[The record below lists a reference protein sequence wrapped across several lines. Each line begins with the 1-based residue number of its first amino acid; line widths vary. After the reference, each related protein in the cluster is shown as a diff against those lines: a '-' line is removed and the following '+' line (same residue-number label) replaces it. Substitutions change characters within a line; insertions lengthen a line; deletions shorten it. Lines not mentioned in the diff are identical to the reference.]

1 MRAGTGCALRPGL
14 LAPENSGIGVKM
26 RDRGYGVFL
35 MIGLL
40 TGLAVGLAIG
50 EPSAG
55 TVVGLG
61 AGALL
66 ALGLRLRRG

>member
-1 MRAGTGCALRPGL
+1 
-14 LAPENSGIGVKM
+14 M

-40 TGLAVGLAIG
+40 LGLGVGLWLG
-50 EPSAG
+50 QPSAG
-55 TVVGLG
+55 TVIGLG

-66 ALGLRLRRG
+66 ALVLRLGRC

>member
-1 MRAGTGCALRPGL
+1 
-14 LAPENSGIGVKM
+14 M

-40 TGLAVGLAIG
+40 VGLGLGLALGQ
-50 EPSAG
+50 PSAG
-55 TVVGLG
+55 TVIGLG

-66 ALGLRLRRG
+66 ALGLRLLAR

>member
-1 MRAGTGCALRPGL
+1 
-14 LAPENSGIGVKM
+14 M

-40 TGLAVGLAIG
+40 LGLGVGLAIG
-50 EPSAG
+50 QPSAG

-61 AGALL
+61 LGGLVAL
-66 ALGLRLRRG
+66 ALRLRSR